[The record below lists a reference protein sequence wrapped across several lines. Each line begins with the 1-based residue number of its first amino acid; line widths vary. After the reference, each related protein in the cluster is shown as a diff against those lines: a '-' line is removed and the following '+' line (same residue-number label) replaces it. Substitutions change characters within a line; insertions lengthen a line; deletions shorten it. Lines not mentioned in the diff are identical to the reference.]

1 MIAVNAD
8 TRSGRHR
15 EACSPV
21 RLIACGDRG
30 TPAIPVGTFV
40 RCNRTTSCEVDTP
53 VSVGRPLWEGLGEA
67 GTQTTGPSPRPRP
80 LDCWPNTPS
89 NASVPAGAAAAAMP
103 AAGPRHDLSLRLRM
117 DCPSSKELG
126 QCRPAHYGCCDAAP
140 VTGCGDWTEGRSAAC
155 AVGTVVGKDLNPEH
169 AEHWTSPQGCRRLD
183 LQASRARSD
192 ACRSQ
197 VVGSRRPTGRRAP
210 GLRHG
215 ACPRP
220 TATREELNSPRK
232 GPTCGGGHGR
242 SVLVVDR

>member
-1 MIAVNAD
+1 MQPGATDRLWGPRNSRNTSGYICSMQSHD
-8 TRSGRHR
+8 ELRGRHTR
-15 EACSPV
+15 VCWAAALGGARRGRHTDDWAESEATAA
-21 RLIACGDRG
+21 RLLA
-30 TPAIPVGTFV
+30 
-40 RCNRTTSCEVDTP
+40 EH
-53 VSVGRPLWEGLGEA
+53 
-67 GTQTTGPSPRPRP
+67 
-80 LDCWPNTPS
+80 PS